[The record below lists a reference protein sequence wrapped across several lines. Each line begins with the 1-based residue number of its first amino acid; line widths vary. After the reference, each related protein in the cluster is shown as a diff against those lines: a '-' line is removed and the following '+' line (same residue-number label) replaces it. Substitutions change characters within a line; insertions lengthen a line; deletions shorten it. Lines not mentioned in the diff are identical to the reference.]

1 MNAINYPEGLNP
13 KIIEELQCL
22 NGVTGIKKRLAR
34 ELFDLQNKN
43 AYIQIEYNHDS
54 IISCNIYNNPHIF
67 TLHIVLDNKNNL
79 ITFEICRDYPFKPP
93 KNIKINY
100 KSYNSFLQI
109 NSSNTMKQV
118 NELYAKVY
126 KSKLPECC
134 LYCSSISCPANWS
147 PSVKLINVVQEVQT
161 FKKIRRSVIDKLLAT
176 KIINKY
182 LIDDKGFHEYFY
194 SFLFHF

>member
-13 KIIEELQCL
+13 EIVEELQYL

-34 ELFDLQNKN
+34 ELFDLQNNK
-43 AYIQIEYNHDS
+43 AYIHIEYNDNN
-54 IISCNIYNNPHIF
+54 IISRNIYNNPYIF
-67 TLHIVLDNKNNL
+67 NIHVVLAGENDL

-100 KSYNSFLQI
+100 KQYSSFLKI

-118 NELYAKVY
+118 KELYAKFY
-126 KSKLPECC
+126 KTRMPDCC
-134 LYCSSISCPANWS
+134 LSCSSISCYANWS
-147 PSVKLINVVQEVQT
+147 PPVKLINIVQEVQT

>member
-13 KIIEELQCL
+13 EIIEELQYL

-34 ELFDLQNKN
+34 ELFDLQNDK
-43 AYIQIEYNHDS
+43 AYIHIEYKHDG
-54 IISCNIYNNPHIF
+54 IISNIINNNVNIF
-67 TLHIVLDNKNNL
+67 NIHVILAGENDL

-100 KSYNSFLQI
+100 KSYHSFLQI
-109 NSSNTMKQV
+109 NSSKTMKEV
-118 NELYAKVY
+118 KELYAKVY

-134 LYCSSISCPANWS
+134 LYCSSISCQANWS
-147 PSVKLINVVQEVQT
+147 PPVKLINVVQEVQT
-161 FKKIRRSVIDKLLAT
+161 IKKIRRSVIDKLLAT

-182 LIDDKGFHEYFY
+182 LTDDKGFHEYFY